1 MKKIYLAFLLMCV
14 PFGVKAQ
21 ELTMATLFK
30 EMPDSLMPYLS
41 RNNRLDMIDFME
53 ANMKAE
59 VTNLLDG
66 RSCMTAMTADSLS
79 IRLSDVLQVEMKLL
93 SAEEQADSNR
103 QAIRVRN
110 KYTINENQTTCIVKI
125 YNVAWKLLQSYV
137 EHSALL
143 NRDEKVFQ
151 PRP

>member
-1 MKKIYLAFLLMCV
+1 MKKIYIAFLLVCV
-14 PFGVKAQ
+14 PFCVNAQ
-21 ELTMATLFK
+21 ELTMAALFK

-66 RSCMTAMTADSLS
+66 RSCMTAMSADSLS

-93 SAEEQADSNR
+93 PAEEQADSSW
-103 QAIRVRN
+103 QQIRVRRL
-110 KYTINENQTTCIVKI
+110 YTINENQTTCIVKI
-125 YNVAWKLLQSYV
+125 YNVAWKLLRSYI
-137 EHSALL
+137 EHSTLL
-143 NRDEKVFQ
+143 NRDERVLQ